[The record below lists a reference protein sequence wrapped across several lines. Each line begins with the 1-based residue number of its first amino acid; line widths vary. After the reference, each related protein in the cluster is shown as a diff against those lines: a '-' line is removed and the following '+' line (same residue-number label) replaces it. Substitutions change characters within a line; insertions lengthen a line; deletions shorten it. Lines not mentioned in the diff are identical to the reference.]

1 MIKYKKRRVLVMGKI
16 NDRENALEK
25 RFGIEDINNAL
36 EKADEEANNPST
48 KYYSHKEMKQMA
60 RRIINGK

>member
-1 MIKYKKRRVLVMGKI
+1 MGKI